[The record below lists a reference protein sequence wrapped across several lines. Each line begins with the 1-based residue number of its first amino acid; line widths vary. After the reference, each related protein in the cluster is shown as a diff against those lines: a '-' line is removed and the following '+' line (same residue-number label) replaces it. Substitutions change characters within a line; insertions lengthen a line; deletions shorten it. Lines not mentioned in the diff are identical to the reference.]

1 MTIIIYNNRG
11 KVDGIMLIQF
21 SVENFKSFKNTTV
34 LSMEASADKELPNNI
49 TEIGK
54 ERYLNTAAIF
64 GANASGK
71 SNIFAAFTSAIMLIR
86 KSNARQ
92 VSEPLLEVIP
102 YKFDSESIANPT
114 SFEFVFLA
122 DGKKYVY
129 GFSLTQKAVYKEYLY
144 VYNSAKASTVFERT
158 DIRTYKF
165 ASPALKRE
173 LLPLTE
179 RNTDN
184 KLFLATATAWNCEAT
199 RIPYLWFESGIN
211 IYSTDFEQLFH
222 QTAPL
227 FEYDKDQSLKRFTK
241 KILHEADINI
251 DDYEFEVKDIP
262 QNQLFQSIPQEL
274 GGVISTIP
282 EAINKSIKIE
292 IVHTITQGD
301 TVTQYNLSL
310 GEESQGTRGL
320 FLFSPVLKRAF
331 ETGETLCIDEFD
343 ASLHPMLVRYLVSLF
358 NNPEINKAKAQLI
371 VSSHAMVLMSLKNLR
386 RDQIYFV
393 EKDRKTGVSELYS
406 LDEFSPRKEENIR
419 KAYMLGRYGSVPD
432 ITMEADLWR

>member
-1 MTIIIYNNRG
+1 MIYNKRG
-11 KVDGIMLIQF
+11 KVDVIMLIQF
-21 SVENFKSFKNTTV
+21 SVDNFKSFKNTAV
-34 LSMEASADKELPNNI
+34 LSMEASADKELPDNI

-71 SNIFAAFTSAIMLIR
+71 SNIFAALTAAIMMIR
-86 KSNARQ
+86 RSNARQ
-92 VSEPLLEVIP
+92 VMESLLEIIP
-102 YKFDSESIANPT
+102 YKFDPESIVKPT

-129 GFSLTQKAVYKEYLY
+129 GFSATQKAVYKEYLY
-144 VYNSAKASTVFERT
+144 VYNSAKASTIFERT

-165 ASPALKRE
+165 TSPALKRE
-173 LLPLTE
+173 FLPLTE

-211 IYSTDFEQLFH
+211 TYSTDFEQLFH
-222 QTAPL
+222 QTAPM
-227 FEYDKDQSLKRFTK
+227 FEEDKDQSLRRFAK
-241 KILHEADINI
+241 KILHEADIHI

-262 QNQLFQSIPQEL
+262 QDQFLQSVPQEL
-274 GGVISTIP
+274 RGIISTIP
-282 EAINKSIKIE
+282 AAINKSIKIE
-292 IVHTITQGD
+292 TVHTIKQGD

-310 GEESQGTRGL
+310 GEESQGTRSL

-393 EKDRKTGVSELYS
+393 EKDRKTGISELYS
-406 LDEFSPRKEENIR
+406 LDEFSPRKEEDIR

-432 ITMEADLWR
+432 ITMEADLWQ